1 MTNLAFFISVGL
13 DICYNLLSIWPFLKS
28 IEVSIVKSNLFPFFK
43 TDFGIFR

>member
-13 DICYNLLSIWPFLKS
+13 DIFRFIKYLAFFKVYRRFYSKIKTFSLFL
-28 IEVSIVKSNLFPFFK
+28 K